1 MADSEQPEPVGAFT
15 KEDYEALARF
25 RYGIRLYLRF
35 SERAVRAIGLTPQ
48 QYQLILAIKGYPDR
62 DWATLS
68 EIAERLQTSHNS
80 VVGLVDRSAGND
92 LVRRDPHPRDRRA
105 VAVRLT
111 DRGHEVLARLVSVHR
126 RELERLAEML
136 RVPPF
141 IADEREMGAPVDAHG
156 QG

>member
-1 MADSEQPEPVGAFT
+1 MSEPQTDPRPAGAAEFS
-15 KEDYEALARF
+15 KADYEALARF
-25 RYGIRLYLRF
+25 RYGLRLYLRF
-35 SERAVRAIGLTPQ
+35 SERAVRQIGLTPQ
-48 QYQLILAIKGYPDR
+48 QYQLMLAIKGFPGR

-80 VVGLVDRSAGND
+80 VVGLVDRSAAND
-92 LVRRDPHPRDRRA
+92 LVRRDRHPVDRRA

-111 DRGHEVLARLVSVHR
+111 DRGHDVLARLVSVHR

-141 IADEREMGAPVDAHG
+141 VPEKQPKPSD
-156 QG
+156 